1 MELLFSEHNAPRGFP
16 GEMWPSTRKNGEK
29 VLPVI
34 TLVFKFVLKL
44 GQPIKS
50 DTLLFPP
57 SLPVFG
63 KHVLLIHTFIVK
75 SEFCKDS

>member
-1 MELLFSEHNAPRGFP
+1 M
-16 GEMWPSTRKNGEK
+16 
-29 VLPVI
+29 PVI

-44 GQPIKS
+44 SQPIKS

-63 KHVLLIHTFIVK
+63 KHVLLTHTFIVQ
-75 SEFCKDS
+75 SEFRKDSWAAIFLFWHFMNQVFHFDFVFF